1 VKSTALRIFSFLTIA
16 LFLTVGASSTAAQ
29 DRLSDKDVANMMN
42 NLKNDAK
49 NFRQVWNH
57 ALSKSTIR
65 KTSREKDARTLATQ
79 FQNQTEGMLRQ
90 FQSNKTADTSL
101 PLVRQTARNI
111 EQVKSD
117 VSLVRSSI
125 SSGPRSAQSWTK
137 SPKPS
142 NFLRTE
148 AACWCSRIVSRS
160 AANKIAANSG
170 IAATL

>member
-1 VKSTALRIFSFLTIA
+1 LTIVSLIA
-16 LFLTVGASSTAAQ
+16 TASYSAAAQ

-65 KTSREKDARTLATQ
+65 KTSREKDARNLAAQ

-101 PLVRQTARNI
+101 PLVQQTARSI

-117 VSLVRSSI
+117 VSL
-125 SSGPRSAQSWTK
+125 GPVVDSQWTK
-137 SPKPS
+137 I
-142 NFLRTE
+142 RTE
-148 AACWCSRIVSRS
+148 IDQ
-160 AANKIAANSG
+160 IAQAFTGN
-170 IAATL
+170 

>member
-1 VKSTALRIFSFLTIA
+1 VKYTALRIFSL
-16 LFLTVGASSTAAQ
+16 LTVALLLMVGTLSAAAQ

-49 NFRQVWNH
+49 NFRPVWNK

-90 FQSNKTADTSL
+90 FQSNKTADQSL
-101 PLVRQTARNI
+101 PLVQQTARSI

-117 VSLVRSSI
+117 VSL
-125 SSGPRSAQSWTK
+125 GPVVDQQWTK
-137 SPKPS
+137 I
-142 NFLRTE
+142 RTE
-148 AACWCSRIVSRS
+148 LDQ
-160 AANKIAANSG
+160 IAQAFSSKQ
-170 IAATL
+170 

>member
-1 VKSTALRIFSFLTIA
+1 MKYTALRIFSL
-16 LFLTVGASSTAAQ
+16 LTVALLLMVGTLSAAAQ

-49 NFRQVWNH
+49 NFRPVWNK

-90 FQSNKTADTSL
+90 FQSNKTADQSL
-101 PLVRQTARNI
+101 PLVQQTARSI

-117 VSLVRSSI
+117 VSL
-125 SSGPRSAQSWTK
+125 GP
-137 SPKPS
+137 
-142 NFLRTE
+142 
-148 AACWCSRIVSRS
+148 VVD
-160 AANKIAANSG
+160 
-170 IAATL
+170 